1 MLKQVGTRLT
11 EAPQGFNLN
20 RKIGRQLDRVP
31 RLAGLVRSEPPSG
44 LGKAFEQE

>member
-1 MLKQVGTRLT
+1 MIFTLLIVY
-11 EAPQGFNLN
+11 NDS
-20 RKIGRQLDRVP
+20 IGRLLDRVP